1 MEEFNSNTP
10 IESVETDSVSG
21 VEPAKKKKKA
31 PIIAGIAAG
40 VVALGAGG
48 CVAAYNLSDA
58 FKNTIKLNFSKPESY
73 YSWVIEKNS
82 SDLAANAKKGYKE
95 SLDQSNDGATSSVS
109 LRYEMSDD
117 FRQLLLDEIGTDDAA
132 VIDMITNLESAKI
145 GIDMETVEKLLSG
158 SVYADLNDQRLAT
171 IDLAMDMD
179 KFDIFGRI
187 PELTEQW
194 LYLDIPEDE
203 LSDLTGDDSMS
214 AMEEMLSDPE
224 KLISADELE
233 ELISRYS
240 AVWANSVEDVELE
253 KKADVD
259 VAGLDVTYTIATVE
273 VDDKLMEEI
282 ATAFVETAQDDKLLK
297 KIVCDRLQA
306 ATEDEYDDA
315 MDEALGDMDF
325 DDVDGVVETYI
336 DGDGSVKGFRIE
348 ADDDEILFVF
358 GEDKDEYAFE
368 MVFTEG
374 KTDIFAV
381 EANFEEDG
389 KKYSGDI
396 DLTFDNVTVTIE
408 VKDYEVVDE
417 EKGYFN
423 GEFTIEIPSIDP
435 ITIDCESDGESQ
447 TIATELVVDDL
458 NLGKFALEISA
469 EEGGNPEMPSKNDAF
484 VIDENSTP
492 DFTQYVDQASVES
505 FISNILTKL
514 GTDKAEADELAAY
527 FADEI
532 FNPVSYDDYDYD
544 YDYDYDFDDNDI
556 DFDDD
561 DDYNFDYSYGDEY
574 ADDAVAPEDG
584 QAYVY
589 VYDMDFNAY
598 YLGYNDDTMAYNAVL
613 ADVTKDGTYKVS
625 VTADTDGY
633 RQWCD
638 ELPNGIDV
646 LALTIDGVPG
656 IADAE
661 VVVDSVTFTM
671 EDGKKQT
678 VEMTGEDDGF
688 GYDDYYMSYLY
699 MDGEDSAYDLSSIK
713 AWVAVEIEFTVK
725 GLK

>member
-10 IESVETDSVSG
+10 VESVETDSVSG

-48 CVAAYNLSDA
+48 GIAAYNLSDA
-58 FKNTIKLNFSKPESY
+58 FKNTVKLNFSKPESY

-82 SDLAANAKKGYKE
+82 SDFAANAKNGYKE
-95 SLDQSNDGATSSVS
+95 SLEQSNDGATSSVS
-109 LRYEMSDD
+109 LRYEISDD
-117 FRQLLLDEIGTDDAA
+117 VRQLLLDEIGTEDAA
-132 VIDMITNLESAKI
+132 VVDMVNSIESAKI

-158 SVYADLNDQRLAT
+158 SVYADLNDERLT
-171 IDLAMDMD
+171 TLDLAMDME

-187 PELTEQW
+187 PDLTEQW

-224 KLISADELE
+224 KLISAEELE
-233 ELISRYS
+233 ELINRYS
-240 AVWANSVEDVELE
+240 AVWANSVEDVEIE

-259 VAGLDVTYTIATVE
+259 IAGLDVTYTIAAVE
-273 VDDKLMEEI
+273 LDDKLMEEI
-282 ATAFVETAQDDKLLK
+282 ATALVETIQDDDLVKE
-297 KIVCDRLQA
+297 IVCDRLQA
-306 ATEDEYDDA
+306 VTEDEFDDA
-315 MDEALGDMDF
+315 MDEALGDMNF
-325 DDVDGVVETYI
+325 EGVDGIVETYI
-336 DGDGSVKGFRIE
+336 DGDGSVKGLRIE
-348 ADDDEILFVF
+348 AEDDEILFVF

-368 MVFTEG
+368 MVISED
-374 KTDIFAV
+374 KTDILAV

-396 DLTFDNVTVTIE
+396 DLTFDNVTVTFE
-408 VKDYEVVDE
+408 VRNCEVVDE

-435 ITIDCESDGESQ
+435 ITIECESDGESQ
-447 TIATELVVDDL
+447 TIATELVVDGL
-458 NLGKFALEISA
+458 NLGKFAIEVSA
-469 EEGGNPEMPSKNDAF
+469 EEGGNPEMPSKDDAF

-527 FADEI
+527 LADDM

-544 YDYDYDFDDNDI
+544 YDYDYD
-556 DFDDD
+556 D
-561 DDYNFDYSYGDEY
+561 DDYDFDNDNDYQYSYDDEY
-574 ADDAVAPEDG
+574 AADAVAPEDG

-625 VTADTDGY
+625 VTSDTDGY

-656 IADAE
+656 IGDAE
-661 VVVDSVTFTM
+661 VVIDSVTFTM

-688 GYDDYYMSYLY
+688 GYEDYYMSYLY

-713 AWVAVEIEFTVK
+713 TWVAVEIEFTVK